1 MLKQFFVPVVIVSL
15 FLIGCHQRENKTE
28 RNTGTVKTELNK
40 PLGQAKADTSGM
52 AYFAGGI
59 FMMGA
64 DSGLS
69 NEKPVHQVT
78 VKSFYIDRT
87 PVAVVDFR
95 RFIKS
100 TGYITDAKNFG
111 NAGVF
116 NFQKNQWELVSGATW
131 EYPFGPDGPKAQ
143 GNHPVTQ
150 VSWND
155 ASAYAEWA
163 GKRLPSEAEWEYA
176 ARCGGKSK
184 SRFSCGNELVV
195 NGKYQSNVWQW
206 SQLTAQ
212 QGADGF
218 VYTSPV
224 GYYGK
229 TDCGLSD
236 MGGNV
241 WNWCADV
248 YAAYPGSQYQFQPTE
263 NVRVIRGGSFF
274 FDANGAYSYTVS
286 GRSMNS
292 IETSLFN
299 TGFRCAIG
307 KEQEIVK

>member
-1 MLKQFFVPVVIVSL
+1 MMKQIFAPVIIVSL
-15 FLIGCHQRENKTE
+15 FLMGCHQRKNKE
-28 RNTGTVKTELNK
+28 RTNSDAIKTELSK
-40 PLGQAKADTSGM
+40 PLSQSRADTSGM
-52 AYFAGGI
+52 VYFAGGN

-64 DSGLS
+64 ETGLS

-78 VKSFYIDRT
+78 VKPFYIDRT
-87 PVAVVDFR
+87 PVTVADFR

-100 TGYITDAKNFG
+100 TGYITDAENFG
-111 NAGVF
+111 DAGVF
-116 NFQKNQWELVSGATW
+116 NFQKNEWELVSGATW
-131 EYPFGPDGPKAQ
+131 DHPFGPDGEKAQ
-143 GNHPVTQ
+143 DNHPVTQ

-176 ARCGGKSK
+176 ARCGGKNK
-184 SRFSCGNELVV
+184 SRFSWGNELVV
-195 NGKYQSNVWQW
+195 NGKYQANVWQGD
-206 SQLTAQ
+206 QLTDA

-218 VYTSPV
+218 AFTSPV

-229 TDCGLSD
+229 TDCGLTD

-248 YAAYPGSQYQFQPTE
+248 YAAYPGSHYQFQPKE

-299 TGFRCAIG
+299 TGFRCAIS
-307 KEQEIVK
+307 EE